1 MKEKPLLL
9 IIGNSNVGKSSI
21 TRLLV
26 PNPKELKGKS
36 GKKPGSTLLIKPINQ
51 HTMQYQIVDLP
62 GFGYMKHASKR
73 REEHIKRKMV
83 LYIEKHYQDCFLALI
98 IINILR
104 IEDEIQKYYIDNQ
117 VTIPLTFELIN
128 FLKEYDL
135 PTLIVVNKI
144 DKLSHFDKIKK
155 LSLLVKTAKDYN
167 ISLSEF
173 NEIKNLSKDSISY
186 IEFSALKK
194 INLHDLKKIIKF
206 FLIKS
211 DFFS

>member
-104 IEDEIQKYYIDNQ
+104 IEDEIQKYYINNQ

-128 FLKEYDL
+128 FLKEFDL
-135 PTLIVVNKI
+135 PTVIVVNKI
-144 DKLSHFDKIKK
+144 DKLSHFDKVKK
-155 LSLLVKTAKDYN
+155 LSLLMKTANDYN

-173 NEIKNLSKDSISY
+173 NEIKNLSKDFVSY

-194 INLHDLKKIIKF
+194 INLHDLKKIIRF

-211 DFFS
+211 DSFL

>member
-51 HTMQYQIVDLP
+51 HNMPYQIVDLP

-83 LYIEKHYQDCFLALI
+83 LYIEKHHQDCFLALI

-104 IEDEIQKYYIDNQ
+104 IEDEIQKYYINNQ

-128 FLKEYDL
+128 FLKEFEL
-135 PTLIVVNKI
+135 PTVIVVNKI
-144 DKLSHFDKIKK
+144 DKLSHFDKTKK

-167 ISLSEF
+167 IPLSEF

-194 INLHDLKKIIKF
+194 INLHDLKKIIRF
-206 FLIKS
+206 LLIKS
-211 DFFS
+211 DSFS

>member
-51 HTMQYQIVDLP
+51 LTMPYQIVDLP